1 MDRRRDALLEVV
13 APCSST
19 MSVVA
24 APQQRVD
31 PAADQ
36 VAIYKPAGLS
46 SERGPGDPGDSVVVR
61 ASAQFGW
68 EQCWLPH
75 RLDRPTRGIMMLA
88 GSKTAAARQGAEVRA
103 GAWTKW
109 YTARICG
116 SDAAVAALVG
126 EHRTYLKREGR
137 LARVVRSGGDPAR
150 LTILAVAPATDAAG
164 EHHALIR
171 LGTGR
176 FHQIRVMLAHLGHPL
191 VGDVDYGGAPR
202 PARAPREF
210 AEIDLE
216 SIALRIDREAHSQVF
231 RLTTH
236 PDRRGLSPRIDAAL
250 AAAVVSDAR

>member
-13 APCSST
+13 TPCSSAT
-19 MSVVA
+19 PVA
-24 APQQRVD
+24 AAPSPRLD
-31 PAADQ
+31 SFADE

-61 ASAQFGW
+61 ASAQFRWG
-68 EQCWLPH
+68 QCWLPH
-75 RLDRPTRGIMMLA
+75 RLDRPTRGIMMLG

-109 YTARICG
+109 YTARIRG
-116 SDAAVAALVG
+116 SDAAVAALAG

-137 LARVVRSGGDPAR
+137 FARVVRSGGDPAR
-150 LTILAVAPATDAAG
+150 LTILAVAAATDAAG

-202 PARAPREF
+202 ASRVPREC
-210 AEIDLE
+210 ADIDLE
-216 SIALRIDREAHSQVF
+216 SIALRIERECGPLVF
-231 RLTTH
+231 RLAAH
-236 PDRRGLSPRIDAAL
+236 RDRRGLSPRIDAAL
-250 AAAVVSDAR
+250 AAAVISAPG